1 MELSFGSDEYF
12 MNQAYQQ
19 ALIAEDENEI
29 PVGAVVVCDKKI
41 IAKAYNQTE
50 KLKDVT
56 AHAEMLALTSAFNYF
71 GAKYL
76 PDCTLYVT
84 LEPCTMCAGALFW
97 SQIGRVVI
105 GASDEKRGY
114 SLLERENDNNVLHPK
129 TRLTKGI
136 MAGQCGNLVST
147 FFKDLRQK

>member
-1 MELSFGSDEYF
+1 VDYSFGTDEYF

-19 ALIAEDENEI
+19 ALLAQHEHEI
-29 PVGAVVVCDKKI
+29 PVGAIVVCENKI

-50 KLKDVT
+50 KLNDVT

-97 SQIGRVVI
+97 SQIGRVVY
-105 GASDEKRGY
+105 GATDSKRGFQ
-114 SLLERENDNNVLHPK
+114 LVAKDNHSRILHPK
-129 TRLTKGI
+129 TKLLIGVL
-136 MAGQCGNLVST
+136 ADQCGELVSD
-147 FFKDLRQK
+147 FFKNLRDK

>member
-1 MELSFGSDEYF
+1 MDLSFGSDEYF
-12 MNQAYQQ
+12 MQQAYQQ
-19 ALIAEDENEI
+19 ALIAQDEKEI

-50 KLKDVT
+50 KLNDVT

-76 PDCTLYVT
+76 PECTLYVT

-97 SQIGRVVI
+97 SQVGRVVI
-105 GASDEKRGY
+105 GAADEKRGY
-114 SLLERENDNNVLHPK
+114 RILEQDTDHKLLHPK
-129 TRLTKGI
+129 TKVTTGI
-136 MAGQCGNLVST
+136 MAPQCGELVSK
-147 FFKDLRQK
+147 FFKNLRQK

>member
-1 MELSFGSDEYF
+1 MDFSFGSDEYF
-12 MNQAYQQ
+12 MHQAYQQ
-19 ALIAEDENEI
+19 ALLAQSDHEI
-29 PVGAVVVCDKKI
+29 PVGAVVVCNKKI

-50 KLKDVT
+50 KLNDVT

-97 SQIGRVVI
+97 SQIGRVVY
-105 GASDEKRGY
+105 GAADKKRGY
-114 SLLERENDNNVLHPK
+114 SLLEEDSNHKILHLK
-129 TRLTKGI
+129 TKLTTGI
-136 MAGQCGNLVST
+136 LAGECGELVSK
-147 FFKDLRQK
+147 FFKNLRQK

>member
-1 MELSFGSDEYF
+1 VELSFGSDEYF

-129 TRLTKGI
+129 TKVTKGI
-136 MAGQCGNLVST
+136 MAAQCGNLVSA

>member
-1 MELSFGSDEYF
+1 MSFSLGTDEYF
-12 MNQAYQQ
+12 MQQAYQQ
-19 ALIAEDENEI
+19 ALLAKDENEI

-50 KLKDVT
+50 KLNDVT

-76 PDCTLYVT
+76 PDCTIYVT
-84 LEPCTMCAGALFW
+84 LEPCVMCAGALFW
-97 SQIGRVVI
+97 SQIGRVVY

-114 SLLERENDNNVLHPK
+114 TSIGLINKKQLLHPK
-129 TRLTKGI
+129 TKVQHGVL
-136 MAGQCGNLVST
+136 AEQCGELVT
-147 FFKDLRQK
+147 DFFKIVRGK